1 MFKFNLQLFS
11 EVAVEGIDEDILKE
25 LGIEAEA
32 DAVDHTDE
40 ADAKTETKVDAPP
53 ADADSDNK
61 QVEGAAEN
69 NPQPTEVATEEL
81 QPEEGQPVPYARFK
95 EVYASGKAAKEEV
108 RALKEELAA
117 LKAAAT
123 PAPQPT
129 APVQEVKPDT
139 TPVAQP
145 ASEAQQITLNQE
157 QYSKVAK
164 IAIERVRKRMNLTEE
179 DVENFEF
186 GDDPAQRAV
195 FQSMVNTE
203 VNNITKEISDYN
215 AKQAAYAREV
225 TEVSSEFNALNAKL
239 NSYPDATERWGYISQ
254 THFVELP
261 QRKQQV
267 LRNAFARIQ
276 NGKGTYQD
284 IEMVSS
290 YFEETNTAY
299 EKLKAQPPA
308 TKIDVTKKI
317 DNAQRL
323 PKAPAVGGSIGTEQ
337 SYTPERIAAALE
349 DPTGALWE
357 AIPAEIRQRVLSGT
371 L

>member
-1 MFKFNLQLFS
+1 
-11 EVAVEGIDEDILKE
+11 
-25 LGIEAEA
+25 
-32 DAVDHTDE
+32 
-40 ADAKTETKVDAPP
+40 
-53 ADADSDNK
+53 
-61 QVEGAAEN
+61 
-69 NPQPTEVATEEL
+69 
-81 QPEEGQPVPYARFK
+81 
-95 EVYASGKAAKEEV
+95 
-108 RALKEELAA
+108 
-117 LKAAAT
+117 
-123 PAPQPT
+123 
-129 APVQEVKPDT
+129 
-139 TPVAQP
+139 
-145 ASEAQQITLNQE
+145 
-157 QYSKVAK
+157 
-164 IAIERVRKRMNLTEE
+164 
-179 DVENFEF
+179 
-186 GDDPAQRAV
+186 
-195 FQSMVNTE
+195 
-203 VNNITKEISDYN
+203 
-215 AKQAAYAREV
+215 
-225 TEVSSEFNALNAKL
+225 
-239 NSYPDATERWGYISQ
+239 
-254 THFVELP
+254 LP

-357 AIPAEIRQRVLSGT
+357 AIPVEIRQRVLSGA

>member
-11 EVAVEGIDEDILKE
+11 EPAVEGIDEDILKE
-25 LGIEAEA
+25 LGIEAETDVEA
-32 DAVDHTDE
+32 HTDE
-40 ADAKTETKVDAPP
+40 ADVKAETEVNAPP

-61 QVEGAAEN
+61 QVEGTTEN
-69 NPQPTEVATEEL
+69 NPQPTEVATE
-81 QPEEGQPVPYARFK
+81 EEGQPVPYARFK

-108 RALKEELAA
+108 RVLKEELAA

-139 TPVAQP
+139 VAQP
-145 ASEAQQITLNQE
+145 TSETQQITLNQE

-195 FQSMVNTE
+195 FQSLVNTE
-203 VNNITKEISDYN
+203 VNNITKEISDLN
-215 AKQAAYAREV
+215 AKQVAFAREV
-225 TEVSSEFNALNAKL
+225 AEVSSEFNALNAKL
-239 NSYPDATERWGYISQ
+239 NSYPDAAERWGYISE
-254 THFVELP
+254 TRFFELP

-267 LRNAFARIQ
+267 LQNAFARIQ

-284 IEMVSS
+284 IEMVAS
-290 YFEETNTAY
+290 YFEETNAAY
-299 EKLKAQPPA
+299 EKSKAQPPA
-308 TKIDVTKKI
+308 TNIDVTKKI

-323 PKAPAVGGSIGTEQ
+323 PKAPAVGGSVGADQ

-349 DPTGALWE
+349 DPTGKLWE
-357 AIPAEIRQRVLSGT
+357 AIPANIRQRVLSGT